1 MPGFRITVVA
11 VCTALIGIVGPVR
24 AQDEALSDS
33 LLVSDLVNA
42 ESTVDSLRLEIRRLD
57 RQIQAMKQD
66 YADGGEMGRLL
77 AALAD
82 GGEVPDAAPE
92 DVRSRRQRVDNL
104 LKAITARPGQLRFN
118 GGATVVAQDLV
129 GGDTDGAA
137 GTGSLDLYAHTS
149 FGPSTL
155 LFFAFEAGG
164 GEGLDGL
171 LPLTTPINGD
181 AAPTPSGSGYE
192 ELALNEAWAEFTA
205 LDEAVILTAGKLDL
219 TNYFD
224 LNLVANDETAQFLS
238 GAFVNSAA
246 LLVPPAGP
254 GVRARTVLFRRFSVQ
269 GGFTSSDSTGGTRFQ
284 DGFAIG
290 AAGMRLFPDSDYDGN
305 LRGYVYAPAHVG
317 GATGWGLSMDQ
328 EIAAAV
334 TVFGRYGRN
343 QEALVTTGGVQRAWS
358 AGAEWSRQSRNRRF
372 AVGAAYGEAQ
382 FGDEAFETTFEAYA
396 SWQLNTW
403 TFLSPHLQVV
413 RNDLSLPRAA
423 TAAGLRVQFNF

>member
-1 MPGFRITVVA
+1 MTRSRITAVA
-11 VCTALIGIVGPVR
+11 ACAVLCCFAGAAL
-24 AQDEALSDS
+24 AQDEAHIDS
-33 LLVSDLVNA
+33 LRVSDLVNA
-42 ESTVDSLRLEIRRLD
+42 ESTVDSLRLEIRKLD
-57 RQIQAMKQD
+57 REIQAMKQD
-66 YADGGEMGRLL
+66 YADGGDVERLL

-82 GGEVPDAAPE
+82 DGEVQDAAPE
-92 DVRSRRQRVDNL
+92 DVRSRRQRVDSL

-137 GTGSLDLYAHTS
+137 GTGSFDLYAHTS

-171 LPLTTPINGD
+171 LPLASPINGD
-181 AAPTPSGSGYE
+181 AAPTPSGAGYE

-224 LNLVANDETAQFLS
+224 LNMVANDETAQFLS

-246 LLVPPAGP
+246 LLAPPPGP
-254 GVRARTVLFRRFSVQ
+254 GVRARTVLLHRFSVQ
-269 GGFTSSDSTGGTRFQ
+269 AGFSSADSTGGTRFQ

-290 AAGMRLFPDSDYDGN
+290 AVGMRLFPDSAYDGN
-305 LRGYVYAPAHVG
+305 LRGYLYAPAHVG
-317 GATGWGLSMDQ
+317 GATGWGLSVDQ

-343 QEALVTTGGVQRAWS
+343 QAALVAADGVRRAWS
-358 AGAEWSRQSRNRRF
+358 AGAQWSRPLRNRRF
-372 AVGAAYGEAQ
+372 AVGLAYGEAQ
-382 FGDEAFETTFEAYA
+382 VGDAAFETTFEAYA

-413 RNDLSLPRAA
+413 RNDLSLPRTA
-423 TAAGLRVQFNF
+423 TVLGLRVQFNF